1 MNELKR
7 LLYILGCTLKGEK
20 PDTEFDIENIYNLA
34 INQGI
39 WHIIYE
45 TLEKYYNLSAYKMRF
60 LTTVTKSISANEFV
74 YDTIKKLEADGI
86 SCCYLKGIA
95 IARLYPSPDCRIS
108 SDTDILI
115 KPENQERTI
124 DILKSLG
131 YTIGEIKENFHH
143 FQATHPKGK
152 LLEVHTM
159 MYSKPTRDVILS
171 GENLYNEQY
180 IEVETSVGK
189 VKTLGINDGLIFLTV
204 HFIKHFLSANSNLR
218 QMTDLLLYM
227 KHYYDEIDWERY
239 NAILK
244 KLSYDKL
251 IDGVKELGNIYF
263 SLALPIENTGYSD
276 TVLTCFLE
284 DNKDVYYEFCSA
296 KTDMNKIEYINY
308 INNNSLKG
316 SFIKR
321 IFPPT
326 EIMNNM
332 GYKTDNLFKLLISYL
347 KRILYLIKRTLK
359 RVKKKENN
367 AKMELLKKLGMIE

>member
-180 IEVETSVGK
+180 IEK
-189 VKTLGINDGLIFLTV
+189 
-204 HFIKHFLSANSNLR
+204 R
-218 QMTDLLLYM
+218 
-227 KHYYDEIDWERY
+227 
-239 NAILK
+239 
-244 KLSYDKL
+244 
-251 IDGVKELGNIYF
+251 
-263 SLALPIENTGYSD
+263 
-276 TVLTCFLE
+276 LE
-284 DNKDVYYEFCSA
+284 
-296 KTDMNKIEYINY
+296 
-308 INNNSLKG
+308 
-316 SFIKR
+316 
-321 IFPPT
+321 
-326 EIMNNM
+326 
-332 GYKTDNLFKLLISYL
+332 
-347 KRILYLIKRTLK
+347 
-359 RVKKKENN
+359 
-367 AKMELLKKLGMIE
+367 